1 LQHKEGL
8 EVKTVAVGA
17 KAEVRDQV
25 MMGMMAVM
33 THTVGVLLI
42 PLPLASVYLT
52 AQKTRFDFPVRGL
65 AHFVH
70 NPEERGE
77 Q

>member
-33 THTVGVLLI
+33 THTVGVL
-42 PLPLASVYLT
+42 
-52 AQKTRFDFPVRGL
+52 
-65 AHFVH
+65 
-70 NPEERGE
+70 
-77 Q
+77 